1 MSRLSIYVLGERS
14 PQPAGGSY
22 PVQHLLTTNKGKVY
36 VEGPVEA
43 ERLKQM
49 DFLETLTNF
58 RPAAQQKKA
67 LVTLAG
73 DMDGMVFIARLE
85 STVLGYITFHDPD
98 FPWWRHTGLEE
109 LMELGGLEVAPQWRG
124 SGISTQLFKSLFRNE
139 DFLFFED
146 RIVMNIQT
154 LHCWDLCHATQS
166 PWQYRNM
173 MQKMLERFDFQV
185 AKTDDPEIREH
196 PANLLMVRLGKNV
209 SEEAR
214 AFFFDLC
221 TSRSRRKK

>member
-1 MSRLSIYVLGERS
+1 MSLNVLGQLNS
-14 PQPAGGSY
+14 QPAGGNY
-22 PVQHLLTTNKGKVY
+22 PVQRLLATDRGEVC
-36 VEGPVEA
+36 VEGPVEP

-49 DFLETLTNF
+49 EFLETLTNF
-58 RPAAQQKKA
+58 RPASQQKKA

-73 DMDGMVFIARLE
+73 DADGMVFVARLAQ
-85 STVLGYITFHDPD
+85 TVLGYMSFHDPD
-98 FPWWRHTGLEE
+98 FPWWRNTGLAE
-109 LMELGGLEVAPQWRG
+109 LMELGGLEIAPQWRG
-124 SGISTQLFKSLFRNE
+124 FGVSTYLFKSLFCNE

-146 RIVMNIQT
+146 KIVMNIQT

-185 AKTDDPEIREH
+185 ARTDDPEIREH

-214 AFFFDLC
+214 AVFFDLC
-221 TSRSRRKK
+221 TSRSRMGM